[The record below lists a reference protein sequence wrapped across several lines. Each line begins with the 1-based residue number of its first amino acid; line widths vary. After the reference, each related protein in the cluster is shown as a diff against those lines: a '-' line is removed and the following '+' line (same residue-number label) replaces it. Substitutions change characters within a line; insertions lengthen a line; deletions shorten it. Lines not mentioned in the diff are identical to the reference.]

1 MLIKLILSVPHYP
14 MTYVYSGVQ
23 YSLPFSHFV
32 IALHWSGCP
41 RLAAIDTSIRNVYD
55 VMRSDVSVLV
65 VTYTFIKYYNNAM
78 LSCDFTSLELYLL
91 ITNEL
96 DNISCPKYFRARRV
110 LVRVKCEMRQIL
122 NITSGNHHFNQI

>member
-14 MTYVYSGVQ
+14 MTRVYSCVQ
-23 YSLPFSHFV
+23 YSLPFSRFV

-78 LSCDFTSLELYLL
+78 
-91 ITNEL
+91 
-96 DNISCPKYFRARRV
+96 
-110 LVRVKCEMRQIL
+110 
-122 NITSGNHHFNQI
+122 